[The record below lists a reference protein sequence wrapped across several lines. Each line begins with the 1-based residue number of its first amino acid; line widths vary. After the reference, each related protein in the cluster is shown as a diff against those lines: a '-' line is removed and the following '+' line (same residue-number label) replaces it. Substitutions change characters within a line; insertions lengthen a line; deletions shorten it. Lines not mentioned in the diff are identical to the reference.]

1 MALHPLDSKGVYR
14 FQEFKAQIFYHSAWI
29 DSYFW
34 SNIEGVHSDLHGK
47 HLANIEIQM
56 PRCLDFTKSLVQTST
71 GSQWGSHMVTWLSST
86 CLFFCIACSYTT
98 WDLRSIYQGAEIR
111 HKLTCQNPTPKGP
124 KGQKINQQICDLF
137 SIFLLRSF
145 KILTVWV
152 LSIYKFYMYIE
163 YWSAINQ
170 IWIFPHSPELP
181 TRFQPNHHR
190 EQYSEQSPDGSHR
203 YHEGP
208 ISPDESTNRGDPKK
222 KTGMRGIDWNQ
233 WIGWLEKGIGKWKKN
248 KDVFFEINDFGRKV
262 SMESICHAWPIFC
275 QLLRMSNV
283 YLRSKIH
290 WMVQYGSTAFQWRKF
305 WWNWRNSSMS

>member
-1 MALHPLDSKGVYR
+1 
-14 FQEFKAQIFYHSAWI
+14 
-29 DSYFW
+29 
-34 SNIEGVHSDLHGK
+34 
-47 HLANIEIQM
+47 
-56 PRCLDFTKSLVQTST
+56 
-71 GSQWGSHMVTWLSST
+71 MVTWLSST

-233 WIGWLEKGIGKWKKN
+233 WIG
-248 KDVFFEINDFGRKV
+248 
-262 SMESICHAWPIFC
+262 
-275 QLLRMSNV
+275 
-283 YLRSKIH
+283 
-290 WMVQYGSTAFQWRKF
+290 
-305 WWNWRNSSMS
+305 